1 MMLDRLTRF
10 EQVRATFPESVQP
23 LLMRLP
29 EQGGKLDHDSCQE
42 LMAGLN
48 ISLAQLMVKL
58 LPLAAVFANVP
69 LSGFSVGAVAQTE
82 SRSEPSQKELYL
94 GANLEFENITLNA
107 TIHAE
112 QSAIMNAWHQNGG
125 RLLAVATSET
135 PCGHCRQFLQ
145 EFYGGTDL
153 AVVQPD
159 KPVDACRIESITKLL
174 PQPFTPTDL
183 DKPITLMAPKQSVQA
198 LKLKNEPD
206 DPIVLVALEAANR
219 AYAPYTGNVA
229 GCALRIG
236 NKQIFSGR
244 SMESVAFNPSVS
256 ALHAAVIRMNLA
268 TLKQN
273 QAVER
278 VALVERPK
286 KIRQKETVQMLM
298 KAFMPGIMLEY
309 HLAQE
314 ETE

>member
-125 RLLAVATSET
+125 RLLAVAGAEDFS
-135 PCGHCRQFLQ
+135 
-145 EFYGGTDL
+145 D
-153 AVVQPD
+153 
-159 KPVDACRIESITKLL
+159 
-174 PQPFTPTDL
+174 
-183 DKPITLMAPKQSVQA
+183 
-198 LKLKNEPD
+198 EPWD
-206 DPIVLVALEAANR
+206 IGD
-219 AYAPYTGNVA
+219 
-229 GCALRIG
+229 ALRALSS
-236 NKQIFSGR
+236 IFTGVLWRYGPSCR
-244 SMESVAFNPSVS
+244 ST
-256 ALHAAVIRMNLA
+256 R
-268 TLKQN
+268 
-273 QAVER
+273 
-278 VALVERPK
+278 
-286 KIRQKETVQMLM
+286 
-298 KAFMPGIMLEY
+298 
-309 HLAQE
+309 
-314 ETE
+314 